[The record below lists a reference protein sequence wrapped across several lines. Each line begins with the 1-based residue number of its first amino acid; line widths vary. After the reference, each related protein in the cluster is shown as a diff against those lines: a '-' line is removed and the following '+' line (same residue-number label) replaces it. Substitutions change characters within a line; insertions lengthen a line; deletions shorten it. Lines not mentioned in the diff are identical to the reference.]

1 MYTGPLVSPAARE
14 QYRVQKE
21 KQRRELSF
29 QRHRKALSLSAAR
42 VDQLERRIEKIQ
54 VRQITTALEH
64 AGAIIIQT
72 RARIFIV
79 KRRMLAYKAMRLICR
94 WLWQICRTWARKRS
108 AARIYSFFALCMGRS
123 KRHAARRKCAGLCI
137 LRALALNASK
147 WRAKRAQAG
156 TRAAIQLV
164 KGCLSFVCHSL
175 AASSVSAL
183 ATAPLPSATDHPHA
197 HVHVQPNLHSS
208 CPGHLPHAT
217 AVHSVPS
224 SRPSK
229 RHIGRPLGSAL
240 FKGRGVP
247 ASGTI
252 VTASAA
258 PPSHELKMAKATAI
272 SPARP
277 GRTYTP
283 SPLVTNPSVIKMG
296 E

>member
-72 RARIFIV
+72 RVRIFIV
-79 KRRMLAYKAMRLICR
+79 KRRMLAHKAMHLICR
-94 WLWQICRTWARKRS
+94 WLWQICRTWARKRN
-108 AARIYSFFALCMGRS
+108 AARIYKFFALCMGRS
-123 KRHAARRKCAGLCI
+123 KRLAARRKCAGLRI
-137 LRALALNASK
+137 LRALTLNASK

-164 KGCLSFVCHSL
+164 KGCLSYVCHSL

-197 HVHVQPNLHSS
+197 HVHVQPNLH
-208 CPGHLPHAT
+208 LPHAT

-229 RHIGRPLGSAL
+229 RYIGRPLGSAL

-247 ASGTI
+247 AGGTV

-258 PPSHELKMAKATAI
+258 PPSHELRMAKATAI

-283 SPLVTNPSVIKMG
+283 SPLITNPSAIKKG